1 MFAGQLAWEKQKNT
15 KQNKATTK
23 TKRKKKKTPEVI
35 TLKEKDY
42 FLFKSS

>member
-1 MFAGQLAWEKQKNT
+1 MFAGQLAWEKQKST
-15 KQNKATTK
+15 KQDKPTTK
-23 TKRKKKKTPEVI
+23 AKKKKNNPEVI